1 MKIKVSNLL
10 KIISYGRYSKPFLN
24 YLIEKDSR
32 EDFVYFYKSL
42 INMWNSEYEKN
53 LFILELIINNTK
65 NKSLKILSISS
76 ILGNHVYLKNN
87 EYIKKYYNY
96 LMDNFENT
104 PNYLRGNIST
114 KLMNIKFS
122 THDKHYK
129 KIRLWSKMYEKD
141 LANKPFKMFAQARKK
156 VKEGKKYEAFNYYQD
171 AYELAKKY
179 PHPTA
184 ISVAL
189 NDSTWH
195 MRDHDFNLAK
205 KQSKKLEY
213 YDGYYIEGFNFLDED
228 FDTICHI
235 KRKEND
241 VNFLEYNYLY
251 LYSKNIVKQY
261 SSFYEKLDNSLY
273 ENTKSLRNYLEKH
286 YKKVESRENFKSYQQ
301 YLRIMRDKDISIK
314 GKPLQKLLNNLG
326 VEFDANQ
333 PDVINYE
340 LLKEKINTDFKQLK
354 EKYIKLP
361 TTEKKKEI
369 LSTYIS
375 YVEIPNFIKLKKIFN
390 IIEDDKKAL
399 KYFQAYNK
407 RKKFFIDMFKPI
419 CFIEGR
425 KDLINSAFK
434 EMTKKE
440 KIKNFFDLYLTL
452 DKKQQELMNIFMRN
466 YTRYNITFRFSLK
479 EYFPNI
485 FYTDNSVEWKKIIK
499 DFCVNNG
506 LFFRTAYIAFWC
518 FNKEERTNFLN
529 IIQQ

>member
-1 MKIKVSNLL
+1 MKIKVRNLL
-10 KIISYGRYSKPFLN
+10 KIISYGRFSKPFLN

-76 ILGNHVYLKNN
+76 ILDNYIYLKNN

-96 LMDNFENT
+96 LMENFENT
-104 PNYLRGNIST
+104 PNYLRGNVST

-156 VKEGKKYEAFNYYQD
+156 VKEKRLYEAFNYYQS
-171 AYELAKKY
+171 AYEIAKKY

-189 NDSTWH
+189 NDSTWD
-195 MRDHDFNLAK
+195 MRDQDFSLAK
-205 KQSKKLEY
+205 KQCKKLEY
-213 YDGYYIEGFNFLDED
+213 YDGYYIEEFNFLEED
-228 FDTICHI
+228 FDTVCHI

-241 VNFLEYNYLY
+241 VDFLEYNYLY
-251 LYSKNIVKQY
+251 QYSKNIVKQY
-261 SSFYEKLDNSLY
+261 SNFYEKLDNSLY
-273 ENTKSLRNYLEKH
+273 ENTKSLRNYLERH
-286 YKKVESRENFKSYQQ
+286 YKNVESRANFKSYQY
-301 YLRIMRDKDISIK
+301 YLRIMRNKDMQIK
-314 GKPLQKLLNNLG
+314 GKPLQNLLNNLSI
-326 VEFDANQ
+326 EFNANQ
-333 PDVINYE
+333 PDVINFE

-361 TTEKKKEI
+361 TTEKKKSI
-369 LSTYIS
+369 LSTYMS
-375 YVEIPNFIKLKKIFN
+375 YVEIPEFIKLKKIFGFIN
-390 IIEDDKKAL
+390 EDEKVL
-399 KYFQAYNK
+399 KYFGSYNK
-407 RKKFFIDMFKPI
+407 RKKFFVDIFNPI

-425 KDLINSAFK
+425 KELINNAFN

-440 KIKNFFDLYLTL
+440 RINNFFEKYLTL
-452 DKKQQELMNIFMRN
+452 DKTQQELMNTFVRN
-466 YTRYNITFRFSLK
+466 YSRYNINFRFSLK
-479 EYFPNI
+479 EYFPDI

-499 DFCVNNG
+499 DFCMNNG

-518 FNKEERTNFLN
+518 FNKVERKNFLK
-529 IIQQ
+529 IL